1 MTTNELILIAG
12 MVIVTFG
19 IRYFLLAFAD
29 RIELPDLLKES
40 LKFIAPA
47 VLTAITVPAV
57 LMPSGKL
64 DISLANPYLIS
75 GGLALFAGVLSKNVL
90 MTIFVGLLAFFLY
103 QIFL

>member
-1 MTTNELILIAG
+1 MNTSELILIGG
-12 MVIVTFG
+12 MTLVTFG

-29 RIELPDLLKES
+29 RIELPNLLKDS

-57 LMPSGKL
+57 LMPAGKF
-64 DISLANPYLIS
+64 DISLDNPYLIS
-75 GGLALFAGVLSKNVL
+75 GVMALFAGIISKNVL
-90 MTIFVGLLAFFLY
+90 ITIFIGLLTFFLY

>member
-1 MTTNELILIAG
+1 MTSQEVVLILG
-12 MVIVTFG
+12 MAFVTFG

-29 RIELPDLLKES
+29 RIELPDLLKDS

-57 LMPSGKL
+57 LMPAGEL

-75 GGLALFAGVLSKNVL
+75 GVLALIAGILSRNVL

-103 QIFL
+103 QIIL